1 MDWLTSLHESLPA
14 ATEHDETS
22 PFLVEF
28 FMVEGIGFQ
37 CMAYRDFEGKWY
49 RQEQDFFF
57 LRVGSPVVRSDALTQ
72 EEAAVVTGYRWWT
85 ITELESTKESFYPV
99 ELPRLLHAL
108 TS

>member
-1 MDWLTSLHESLPA
+1 MRLNSTAGKGRGFMDWLTSLHESLPA

-49 RQEQDFFF
+49 HAFNN
-57 LRVGSPVVRSDALTQ
+57 
-72 EEAAVVTGYRWWT
+72 
-85 ITELESTKESFYPV
+85 K
-99 ELPRLLHAL
+99 ELPGRVHVLE
-108 TS
+108 